1 MTSSPTPDPPSPR
14 SISHEDSIALLLGS
28 LAMNEISLS
37 HLIHAEAEAV
47 RFLTET
53 RAEEITH
60 KSVAM
65 LNNTAA
71 RILEEASN
79 SQWLS
84 LGKLD
89 RILRLWTDGKEAYDD
104 EEEEEMK
111 TAEMDMDTAA
121 MHTGPDQGEVEEVP
135 WEEDEE

>member
-1 MTSSPTPDPPSPR
+1 
-14 SISHEDSIALLLGS
+14 
-28 LAMNEISLS
+28 MNEISLS

-47 RFLTET
+47 RFLTHT

-89 RILRLWTDGKEAYDD
+89 RIMRLWKDGDGPYDD
-104 EEEEEMK
+104 EEEE
-111 TAEMDMDTAA
+111 AVAADRVAMDMDTR
-121 MHTGPDQGEVEEVP
+121 TDQ
-135 WEEDEE
+135 EEDEESYGEEEE